1 MAVNRPESEGEAQ
14 GQGSHKSLATVLSL
28 LYIPPDWSV
37 QRRRS
42 LQSYML
48 ALVTEIN
55 IATYT
60 DILSSEKWLA
70 LCDPVLAVCVDRLF
84 SCAGALH
91 KMPRPAIL
99 PISTTANFST
109 SPTSSVQSASKCFK
123 FAKEEKLSHVQSLL
137 KSWFLKE

>member
-28 LYIPPDWSV
+28 LYIPPDWSA

-55 IATYT
+55 IATYI
-60 DILSSEKWLA
+60 D
-70 LCDPVLAVCVDRLF
+70 VLVF
-84 SCAGALH
+84 
-91 KMPRPAIL
+91 
-99 PISTTANFST
+99 F
-109 SPTSSVQSASKCFK
+109 
-123 FAKEEKLSHVQSLL
+123 E
-137 KSWFLKE
+137 

>member
-1 MAVNRPESEGEAQ
+1 MP
-14 GQGSHKSLATVLSL
+14 KSLSTVLSL

-42 LQSYML
+42 LQRCML

-60 DILSSEKWLA
+60 DILSSKKWLA
-70 LCDPVLAVCVDRLF
+70 LCNPVHAVCV
-84 SCAGALH
+84 GALYNL
-91 KMPRPAIL
+91 PRPAVP

-109 SPTSSVQSASKCFK
+109 SPTSSIQSASKRFK
-123 FAKEEKLSHVQSLL
+123 FAKEEKISHVQSLL
-137 KSWFLKE
+137 KAWFLKE